1 MEKKDYYDI
10 LGVSKDASAQEIKRA
25 YRRLAKKYHPDHN
38 SDPDAEKKFKE
49 VREAYEVLSDENK
62 RKAYDTYGHAAT
74 DGFNPFAGGS
84 GFSGFGDMPFDV
96 NDIFETFFGGGF
108 SSKSWG
114 ATNEKSTSQK
124 GQDIR
129 YRVEIDF
136 LDAIHGTVL
145 EFKIKK
151 NIRCD
156 ACDGTGSETKK
167 RVPCPQC
174 QGSGTVRSVKQTIF
188 GQVAVDQ
195 VCSQCNG
202 LGTVPEKVCKVC
214 NGTGLV
220 SKSVDQKIKIPAGSY
235 DGMVLRFKEAGDQSI
250 NGVPGDLYIELV
262 VNPDARFDRKGFD
275 IYSSKEISMYDAA
288 LGAIVD
294 IETVWGTVKLKIP
307 AGTQSGQIFKIK
319 DKGAPIL
326 GKSNQFGDHFVK
338 ITVKIPTKLSRK
350 ERKMLAELRNMVNS

>member
-10 LGVSKDASAQEIKRA
+10 LGVSKDATAQEIKRA

-38 SDPDAEKKFKE
+38 SAPDAEEKFKE
-49 VREAYEVLSDENK
+49 IREAYEVLSDENK

-74 DGFNPFAGGS
+74 DGFNPFAGGT
-84 GFSGFGDMPFDV
+84 GFSGFEDMPFDV

-108 SSKSWG
+108 SSNQWG
-114 ATNEKSTSQK
+114 TASRNSSSKK

-136 LDAIHGTVL
+136 LDAIHGTIL

-151 NIRCD
+151 NVKCD

-167 RVPCPQC
+167 RVTCPQC
-174 QGSGTVRSVKQTIF
+174 QGRGTVRTVKQTIF

-195 VCSQCNG
+195 VCNQCNG
-202 LGTVPEKVCKVC
+202 IGTIPEKVCKVC

-220 SKSVDQKIKIPAGSY
+220 SKAVDQKIKIPAGSY
-235 DGMVLRFKEAGDQSI
+235 DGMVLRFKEGGDQSLD
-250 NGVPGDLYIELV
+250 GVPGDLYVELV

-288 LGAIVD
+288 LGAVIDV
-294 IETVWGTVKLKIP
+294 ETVWGVVKLKIP

-319 DKGAPIL
+319 GKGAPVL
-326 GKSNQFGDHFVK
+326 GKSNVRGDHFVK
-338 ITVKIPTKLSRK
+338 IVVKIPTKLSRK
-350 ERKMLAELRNMVNS
+350 ERKILEELRGAVNK